1 MAQIEICLDS
11 DSCYLTQN
19 IRTVCAAGIDS
30 IELCSQM
37 ALQGLSV
44 SADALRQARAACN
57 SHTQLRVMLRPR
69 AGNFVYSVSEQQQI
83 QAQLLQAAQLGADG
97 IVVGALAADA
107 QPDLPFLTG
116 LLQQCR
122 QLGLAC
128 TFHRAFDACIS
139 PAAAL
144 EQLLALGVQRLL
156 SNGTPWQQ
164 QQSITQGTR
173 QLAALQQYIAGRM
186 VLVAGGGVTLA
197 NLPQLQQTLHD
208 NAQLCWHLH
217 SAVLTEGKVDSAK
230 LEQLQ
235 HCLAERAKPN
245 QQPVPNRQQGEPYA

>member
-11 DSCYLTQN
+11 DSRYLTQN

-37 ALQGLSV
+37 AQQGLSV
-44 SADALRQARAACN
+44 SAGVLRQARAACN

-83 QAQLLQAAQLGADG
+83 QAQLLQAADLGADG
-97 IVVGALAADA
+97 VVVGALTADA
-107 QPDLPFLTG
+107 QPDLAFLTL

-122 QLGLAC
+122 QLGLCC
-128 TFHRAFDACIS
+128 TFHRAFDACAS
-139 PAAAL
+139 PAIAV

-164 QQSITQGTR
+164 QQDITQGVR
-173 QLAALQQYIAGRM
+173 RLAALQQYIAGRL

-217 SAVLTEGKVDSAK
+217 SAVLTGGKVDAAK

-235 HCLAERAKPN
+235 HWLTERAKPN
-245 QQPVPNRQQGEPYA
+245 QPQGEPHA

>member
-1 MAQIEICLDS
+1 MAQIEVCLDS
-11 DSCYLTQN
+11 DSRYLTQN

-37 ALQGLSV
+37 AQQGLSV

-69 AGNFVYSVSEQQQI
+69 AGNFVYSVTEQQQI
-83 QAQLLQAAQLGADG
+83 QVQLLQAAEMGADG
-97 IVVGALAADA
+97 IVVGALTTDA
-107 QPDLPFLTG
+107 QPDLPFLTQ
-116 LLQQCR
+116 LLRQCR
-122 QLGLAC
+122 QLGLTC
-128 TFHRAFDACIS
+128 TFHRAFDACAS
-139 PAAAL
+139 PAETV

-164 QQSITQGTR
+164 QQSITQGVR
-173 QLAALQQYIAGRM
+173 QLATLQQYIAGRL

-197 NLPQLQQTLHD
+197 NLPQLQQTLHG
-208 NAQLCWHLH
+208 NTQLCWHVH

-235 HCLAERAKPN
+235 HCLTEQAGSNP
-245 QQPVPNRQQGEPYA
+245 QQGEPHA

>member
-11 DSCYLTQN
+11 DSRYLTQN

-37 ALQGLSV
+37 AQQGLSV
-44 SADALRQARAACN
+44 SAEALRQARAACN

-69 AGNFVYSVSEQQQI
+69 AGNFIYSVSEQQQI
-83 QAQLLQAAQLGADG
+83 QAQLLEAAKLGADG
-97 IVVGALAADA
+97 IVVGALTADA
-107 QPDLPFLTG
+107 QPDMPFLTL

-128 TFHRAFDACIS
+128 TFHRAFDACSS
-139 PAAAL
+139 PAETV
-144 EQLLALGVQRLL
+144 EQLLVLGVQRIL

-164 QQSITQGTR
+164 QQSITQGVR
-173 QLAALQQYIAGRM
+173 QLAALQQYIAGRL

-197 NLPQLQQTLHD
+197 NLPQLQQTLYD

-217 SAVLTEGKVDSAK
+217 SAVLTEGKVDGAK

-235 HCLAERAKPN
+235 HCLAAQPN
-245 QQPVPNRQQGEPYA
+245 ANKQ

>member
-11 DSCYLTQN
+11 DSRYLTQN
-19 IRTVCAAGIDS
+19 IQAVCAAGIDS

-37 ALQGLSV
+37 AQQGLSV
-44 SADALRQARAACN
+44 SAEALRQARAACN

-69 AGNFVYSVSEQQQI
+69 AGNFIYSVSEQQQI
-83 QAQLLQAAQLGADG
+83 QAQLLEAAKLGADG
-97 IVVGALAADA
+97 IVVGALTADA
-107 QPDLPFLTG
+107 QPDMPFLTL

-128 TFHRAFDACIS
+128 TFHRAFDACSS
-139 PAAAL
+139 PAETV
-144 EQLLALGVQRLL
+144 EQLLILGVQRIL

-164 QQSITQGTR
+164 QQSITQGVR
-173 QLAALQQYIAGRM
+173 QLAALQQYIAGRL

-197 NLPQLQQTLHD
+197 NLPQLQQTLYD

-217 SAVLTEGKVDSAK
+217 SAVLSEGKVDGAK
-230 LEQLQ
+230 LERLQ
-235 HCLAERAKPN
+235 HCLAAQPN
-245 QQPVPNRQQGEPYA
+245 ANKQ

>member
-11 DSCYLTQN
+11 DSRYLTQN

-37 ALQGLSV
+37 AQQGLSV
-44 SADALRQARAACN
+44 SAEALRQARAACN
-57 SHTQLRVMLRPR
+57 SATQLRVMLRPR
-69 AGNFVYSVSEQQQI
+69 AGNFVYSVTEQQQM
-83 QAQLLQAAQLGADG
+83 QTQLRQAAQLGADG
-97 IVVGALAADA
+97 IVVGALTADA
-107 QPDLPFLTG
+107 QPDLAFLTL

-128 TFHRAFDACIS
+128 TFHRAFDACAS
-139 PAAAL
+139 PAAAV

-164 QQSITQGTR
+164 QQGITQGIGR
-173 QLAALQQYIAGRM
+173 LAALQQYIVGRL

-208 NAQLCWHLH
+208 NPQLCWHLH
-217 SAVLTEGKVDSAK
+217 SAVLTEGKVDGAK

-235 HCLAERAKPN
+235 QCLTTQANKYR
-245 QQPVPNRQQGEPYA
+245 GEPHA

>member
-11 DSCYLTQN
+11 DSRYLTQN

-37 ALQGLSV
+37 AQQGLSV

-69 AGNFVYSVSEQQQI
+69 AGNFVYSVPEQQQI
-83 QAQLLQAAQLGADG
+83 QAQLLQAAKLGADG
-97 IVVGALAADA
+97 IVVGALTTDA

-122 QLGLAC
+122 QRGLAC
-128 TFHRAFDACIS
+128 TFHRAFDACTS
-139 PAAAL
+139 PAEAI

-164 QQSITQGTR
+164 QQSITQGVR
-173 QLAALQQYIAGRM
+173 QLATLQQYIAGRL

-217 SAVLTEGKVDSAK
+217 SAVLTEDKVDAAK

-235 HCLAERAKPN
+235 HCLTKRAK
-245 QQPVPNRQQGEPYA
+245 PNRQQGEPHA

>member
-11 DSCYLTQN
+11 DSRYLTQN

-37 ALQGLSV
+37 AQQGLSV
-44 SADALRQARAACN
+44 SAEALRQARTACN
-57 SHTQLRVMLRPR
+57 SDTQLRVMLRPR

-83 QAQLLQAAQLGADG
+83 QAQLLEAAKLGADG
-97 IVVGALAADA
+97 IVVGALTADA
-107 QPDLPFLTG
+107 QPDLAFLAG

-122 QLGLAC
+122 QLGLSS
-128 TFHRAFDACIS
+128 TFHRAFDACSS
-139 PAAAL
+139 PAETV
-144 EQLLALGVQRLL
+144 EQLLTLGVQRLL

-164 QQSITQGTR
+164 QQSITQGIR
-173 QLAALQQYIAGRM
+173 QLATLQQYIAGRL

-235 HCLAERAKPN
+235 HCLAVQTNANK
-245 QQPVPNRQQGEPYA
+245 Q

>member
-37 ALQGLSV
+37 AQQGLSV

-69 AGNFVYSVSEQQQI
+69 AGNFVYSQPEQQQI
-83 QAQLLQAAQLGADG
+83 QAQLLQAAKLGADG
-97 IVVGALAADA
+97 IVVGALTTDA

-116 LLQQCR
+116 LLQQSR

-128 TFHRAFDACIS
+128 TFHRAFDACTS
-139 PAAAL
+139 PAETV

-164 QQSITQGTR
+164 QQSITQGVR
-173 QLAALQQYIAGRM
+173 QLATLQQYIAGRLM
-186 VLVAGGGVTLA
+186 LVAGGGVTLA

-208 NAQLCWHLH
+208 NTQLCWHLH
-217 SAVLTEGKVDSAK
+217 SAVLTDGKVDSAK
-230 LEQLQ
+230 LERLQ
-235 HCLAERAKPN
+235 HCLTERAGSH
-245 QQPVPNRQQGEPYA
+245 QQQGEPHA